1 MTTDR
6 ARYYEI
12 TRLIIVP
19 KIDAL
24 TGAAREWVEERA
36 GIREH
41 CGGASREVAEM
52 EALVDFAYF
61 RAGKERK

>member
-1 MTTDR
+1 MNSDR
-6 ARYYEI
+6 ARYYEM
-12 TRLIIVP
+12 TRLILVP
-19 KIDAL
+19 KLDAL

-61 RAGKERK
+61 RAGRERK

>member
-6 ARYYEI
+6 ARYYEM
-12 TRLIIVP
+12 TRLILVP
-19 KIDAL
+19 KLDAL

-36 GIREH
+36 GIREFQ
-41 CGGASREVAEM
+41 GNQSREVAEA